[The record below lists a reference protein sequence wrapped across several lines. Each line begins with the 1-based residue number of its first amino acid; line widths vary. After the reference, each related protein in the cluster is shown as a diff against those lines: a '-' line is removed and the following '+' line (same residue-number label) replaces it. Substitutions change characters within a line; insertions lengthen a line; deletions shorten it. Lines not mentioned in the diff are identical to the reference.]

1 VYTKNI
7 IKYVSNPIS
16 KHITKHIL
24 RHIAVILLMLS
35 PALSAAQSDTS
46 EDIFVGVVV
55 SLSGPL
61 AAVGQTMLNGAELAR
76 QAINESG
83 QLGGAQLQFIVED
96 SAGDE
101 LQAVAAFER
110 LMADDR
116 IVAILGPVTSS
127 AAAPAFVT
135 AQASG
140 MVAIAP
146 TAAAAGLST
155 FGDFVFV
162 STLTLNVLVP
172 NGLTLTQERFG
183 YERVAVIVDEDDLFS
198 QSAVTILEGV
208 FAGSDV
214 EIVASERF
222 SSGITGDIDVREQ
235 LERIIASNPD
245 ALFIATLP
253 AEATD
258 VLQQAEEVGLSPE
271 VTRITPAFSGDD
283 VAIVGDAAE
292 GLITFSTWDSAA
304 DTPGNQAYVQQYRET
319 YGAEPNRFAAQWH
332 AAVTLLTTAIRQ
344 ADSLESEA
352 IRDALASLQN
362 VDTVLGAFSFDEEGS
377 GVFDPVVLVVRDG
390 VLVPF

>member
-1 VYTKNI
+1 
-7 IKYVSNPIS
+7 
-16 KHITKHIL
+16 
-24 RHIAVILLMLS
+24 
-35 PALSAAQSDTS
+35 
-46 EDIFVGVVV
+46 
-55 SLSGPL
+55 
-61 AAVGQTMLNGAELAR
+61 
-76 QAINESG
+76 
-83 QLGGAQLQFIVED
+83 
-96 SAGDE
+96 
-101 LQAVAAFER
+101 
-110 LMADDR
+110 
-116 IVAILGPVTSS
+116 
-127 AAAPAFVT
+127 
-135 AQASG
+135 
-140 MVAIAP
+140 
-146 TAAAAGLST
+146 
-155 FGDFVFV
+155 
-162 STLTLNVLVP
+162 
-172 NGLTLTQERFG
+172 
-183 YERVAVIVDEDDLFS
+183 
-198 QSAVTILEGV
+198 
-208 FAGSDV
+208 V